1 VRINLEWCFEK
12 LFFNNYL
19 LLAALFL
26 NKIKAL
32 ANTVWQARW
41 LANHCVKL
49 HHLLWIN
56 LWRHPQLWWIRR
68 GNGG

>member
-1 VRINLEWCFEK
+1 VAGNLIE
-12 LFFNNYL
+12 
-19 LLAALFL
+19 
-26 NKIKAL
+26 IKKAISI
-32 ANTVWQARW
+32 TVWQARW

-49 HHLLWIN
+49 VQLLWIN